1 MSQDCWFSV
10 KPGDRRS
17 LTSSPEHRHQ
27 AAKPQNR
34 SPHRRRLAPSQEGI
48 EMYYSPPAS
57 ETKAVKTWP
66 VIPTTHTHTHSLKHH
81 THTHR
86 TKKKN
91 ETRWSKHIM
100 PWIFISFCDNSRGFL
115 VFPVCLCMCVCGG
128 RVYKN
133 KTKTHESTGPLE
145 WALGLWYRQRKTTSS
160 LVQYQTLHRRERFDF
175 FFERFFIFF
184 PNEGTR

>member
-66 VIPTTHTHTHSLKHH
+66 VIPTTHTHTH
-81 THTHR
+81 THTQD
-86 TKKKN
+86 KKKN

-115 VFPVCLCMCVCGG
+115 VFPVCLCVFVYVCVWRKGLQKQNKNSWINWAIG
-128 RVYKN
+128 MGIGIVVQTKKNYK
-133 KTKTHESTGPLE
+133 
-145 WALGLWYRQRKTTSS
+145 
-160 LVQYQTLHRRERFDF
+160 
-175 FFERFFIFF
+175 
-184 PNEGTR
+184 